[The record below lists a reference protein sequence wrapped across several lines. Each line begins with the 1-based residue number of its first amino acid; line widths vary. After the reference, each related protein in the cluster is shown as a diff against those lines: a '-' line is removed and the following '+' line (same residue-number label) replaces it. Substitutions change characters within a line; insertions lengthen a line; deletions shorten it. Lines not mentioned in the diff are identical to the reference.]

1 MSETS
6 LSNAS
11 SEAVRS
17 KPVRSE
23 LVGVGHY
30 QPSRVLTN
38 AELAT
43 MVETSD
49 EWIRQ
54 RTGIETRHIA
64 AEDETATDLA
74 VHAARAALADSGLTA
89 TDIDMI
95 VVATCTAE
103 DRSPNSAGR
112 VSLALGATQP
122 VIMDINVACSGF
134 AHALAV
140 ADQAIRAE
148 AATTAIV
155 IGTEKLS
162 AFTDWTD
169 RSTCVL
175 TADAAGAFV
184 ITRSEHPGVSAV
196 TWGSEPGLAPAVR
209 IEAPSNTFVQEGKS
223 VFRWAISQAAGYAR
237 QTVERSGYEMADIR
251 ALVSHQANLRI
262 IEPLARQ
269 LGLENALVATD
280 VTASGNTSAAS
291 IPLAFSKMWHNG
303 ELPPDSP
310 VLLFGFGGGF
320 AYAGQV
326 VRTPRRSN

>member
-1 MSETS
+1 VSETS
-6 LSNAS
+6 TTSA
-11 SEAVRS
+11 EPTTR
-17 KPVRSE
+17 PETPPRSE
-23 LVGVGHY
+23 IVGVGHY

-38 AELAT
+38 DELTT
-43 MVETSD
+43 MVDTTD

-64 AEDETATDLA
+64 AENETATELA
-74 VHAARAALADSGLTA
+74 INAARAALADSGLVPA
-89 TDIDMI
+89 DIDMI

-103 DRSPNSAGR
+103 DRSPNVAGR
-112 VSLALGATQP
+112 VSVALGATRP
-122 VIMDINVACSGF
+122 VIMDVNVACSGF

-148 AATTAIV
+148 SATTAIV

-184 ITRSEHPGVSAV
+184 ITRSEHPGISAV
-196 TWGSEPGLAPAVR
+196 TWGSEPDLASAVR
-209 IEAPSNTFVQEGKS
+209 IEAPSSTFVQEGKS
-223 VFRWAISQAAGYAR
+223 VFKWAISQAAGYAR
-237 QTVERSGYEMADIR
+237 QTVERSGYELADIR

-269 LGLENALVATD
+269 LGMENAIVATD

-303 ELPPDSP
+303 DLPPDSP

-326 VRTPRRSN
+326 VRTPRRKV